1 MKLFSVNDK
10 ETSPVPAVRRI
21 VWFSVIILVL
31 FITLFVPGIPNVF
44 WINIPKGIVCAT
56 CIYGILIASA
66 ELTFV
71 ADAKE
76 KMKKKKAGSTTKT
89 KPMNIGEV
97 MDLLKSNDIIEIS
110 ILVDKN
116 VMFIGASSDSNR
128 RTGKFFDKQY
138 YIDDA
143 VYTSAEELQNALYPY
158 TTAGLLNVIS
168 IE

>member
-1 MKLFSVNDK
+1 MKLFRVNEK
-10 ETSPVPAVRRI
+10 ETS
-21 VWFSVIILVL
+21 L
-31 FITLFVPGIPNVF
+31 VPGIRRIIIFSFVIVLVMFRNAIVPKVI
-44 WINIPKGIVCAT
+44 WIEIPCIIAGLA
-56 CIYGILIASA
+56 CIYGI
-66 ELTFV
+66 FV
-71 ADAKE
+71 ASVEISFVHDTREKE
-76 KMKKKKAGSTTKT
+76 QKKKTGRNAKT

-110 ILVDKN
+110 LLVDKK
-116 VMFIGASSDSNR
+116 VMFIGTSSDYDR
-128 RTGKFFDKQY
+128 WTEKFFDKEY